1 MKNLK
6 VYEKTGEIE
15 ALKAFIFKSKEEF
28 KGDLTEFE
36 VTKYLMRNDIIDSK
50 TSNVNEVVK
59 QFIENE
65 QEKREIFPD
74 DNSNSNSDN
83 NTSISGNTVI
93 DNNTSVSV
101 DTIIDNNTS
110 VSVDTIIDNNMFP
123 VPVVNNAGIPAPS
136 NNHVNAN
143 MAATNYNEGYNTYH
157 NVNGYNYMP
166 TRVSRNDMCM
176 LQGGNPNY
184 NSNAV
189 IGVDWKVL
197 GQSNQKKGGLTAL
210 DAAEILMEK
219 FPFINT
225 GDALYFFKDGYYS
238 LLTPNKAYSLMIS
251 LGYKEISEKGTIN
264 FLKDIYELLKVDP
277 RISHSKPIDESRY
290 LAFNNCVLDLETWQP
305 SPNDGRFFITSKI
318 NCDYIEGKLPTPVF
332 DKFISDCADGDP
344 NKIIFLMEVIG
355 YYITSDTAGKYF
367 VVLVGAGDTGK
378 SVLGRFI
385 ASLFNEGAVAALDI
399 NDLGKRFDTYTLVGK
414 KINLSMDLCNGIIKE
429 EAVSQLKKLTGNDIC
444 KAESKYE
451 NPFFFKNTCKFLF
464 ASNFPV
470 KTRIDDIGFRN
481 RLVTIHMNNV
491 IPKEL
496 QNKHLDAQLYAERE
510 GIIYKALQ
518 AYRQFKRRNYIF
530 TGYIEAHNPYANTAC
545 EDELT
550 TLRYFLDTCCRFQM
564 GKPLPLSNLY
574 GKYTSYCQKR
584 GIPCITQQSRFTTQL
599 KDLLRSDIDT
609 KRIEFK
615 KVRYGDSTLNSVIG
629 IDINTNLPF

>member
-6 VYEKTGEIE
+6 IYERKGEYE
-15 ALKAFIFKSKEEF
+15 VLKPFIFLPKEEF

-36 VTKYLMRNDIIDSK
+36 VTKYLIRNNIMDSN
-50 TSNVNEVVK
+50 TSNVDEVVE
-59 QFIENE
+59 QFIDNE
-65 QEKREIFPD
+65 QEKRGISPD
-74 DNSNSNSDN
+74 DKPNSNSDG
-83 NTSISGNTVI
+83 NTSISSDTVI
-93 DNNTSVSV
+93 DNNTSVYG
-101 DTIIDNNTS
+101 DTIID
-110 VSVDTIIDNNMFP
+110 DNIFP
-123 VPVVNNAGIPAPS
+123 VPVVNNADTLVTS
-136 NNHVNAN
+136 NNHVNSN
-143 MAATNYNEGYNTYH
+143 MAATNYNEGYNIYH
-157 NVNGYNYMP
+157 NVNGYNYMIP
-166 TRVSRNDMCM
+166 FGFLKNKLCM

-189 IGVDWKVL
+189 IGIERKVP

-225 GDALYFFKDGYYS
+225 GEALYFFKDGYYS

-277 RISHSKPIDESRY
+277 RISHSMDIDESRY
-290 LAFNNCVLDLETWQP
+290 LAFNNCVLDLETWQL
-305 SPNDGRFFITSKI
+305 SPNNGRFFITSKI
-318 NCDYIEGKLPTPVF
+318 NCNYIEGEFPTPVF

-344 NKIIFLMEVIG
+344 YKIAFLMEVIG

-399 NDLGKRFDTYTLVGK
+399 NDLSKRFDTYTLVGK

-481 RLVTIHMNNV
+481 RLITIHMNNV

-510 GIIYKALQ
+510 GIIYKTLQ

-530 TGYIEAHNPYANTAC
+530 TGYIEAHNPYVNTVY

-550 TLRYFLDTCCRFQM
+550 TLRNFLEICCRFQP
-564 GKPLPLSNLY
+564 GKALPLSNLY
-574 GKYTSYCQKR
+574 GTYTSYCQQR

-599 KDLLRSDIDT
+599 KDLLRSDTDT
-609 KRIEFK
+609 KRVEFK